1 MDQPID
7 SSYVEAGY
15 PEANSLA
22 DAGIA
27 NHQTEGRSDHKRMY
41 RVEPPEAFVIG
52 ATVIQHLLQL
62 FDGAVFRIG
71 EAGENVRSITVAH
84 VEKV

>member
-1 MDQPID
+1 
-7 SSYVEAGY
+7 
-15 PEANSLA
+15 
-22 DAGIA
+22 
-27 NHQTEGRSDHKRMY
+27 MY
-41 RVEPPEAFVIG
+41 RVEPPEAFVIWE
-52 ATVIQHLLQL
+52 TIIQHLLQL